1 MGLIDR
7 FGDAARKALDE
18 GQRAYSESDAGQPRA
33 PDANP
38 EQRWEYKVVQVG
50 GFRQASLRNAIFE
63 AGEIEGMFNDL
74 GSKGWELVDI
84 THEDKG
90 AVATFKR
97 RRMT

>member
-1 MGLIDR
+1 MGLVDR

-50 GFRQASLRNAIFE
+50 GSLHNAIFE
-63 AGEIEGMFNDL
+63 AGEIEGMFNNL

-97 RRMT
+97 RMT